1 MRVAVYARVSTTRQ
15 AQAQGIEQQLDRLRA
30 AAAERGWEPEDQHVY
45 RDDGYSGARIG
56 RPGLDRLRDHAAL
69 AELDVVLVTAPDRLA
84 RNYVHQVLLIDELAG
99 RGCQVEFL
107 DRPMSADPHDQL
119 LLQIRGAVAEYERT
133 LIAERMRRG
142 RQAKLRAGTL
152 LPWTTAPFGYR
163 LDPER
168 PRRADAVRT
177 EPGEAA
183 LVAQLF
189 DWYLEPQVT
198 IYRLA
203 RRLTDLGVPA
213 PRGGPRWNTASVRGI
228 LRNPSYA
235 GRALSNRTQVAPA
248 RGRKSAMLPAGPGVS
263 HAPRPKEDWIAVPV
277 PPVVSEL
284 TFAQVQAKLD
294 ANQQGAA
301 RNTRHEYLL
310 RALISCGACR
320 LSCTGR
326 QTAAGY
332 RYYLCR
338 GRTDP
343 LRVAQGERCT
353 ARYIPAGQLDELV
366 WADLC
371 ALLTDPAQVTRALAR
386 AQDGAWLPQELQAR
400 QATIGQALGQ
410 LERQQQRLLDAY
422 LAEAVTLPELDR
434 KRQDLDRRRDTL
446 LAQQRQL
453 DAAARQKLELGA
465 VADGIE
471 AFCQAVRAD
480 LATATFAQRRQLAE
494 LLIDRVIVTD
504 GQVEIRYVLP
514 TSPDGPH
521 RPFCQLRKD
530 HLNSPPAA
538 RDPGQVSGAGAAGP
552 VAGVIGDLSRVAQR
566 AAGQQPVPAATL
578 PAGPDRDPRP
588 VVFAR
593 AVRPG
598 PGRDPLPGPGRE
610 GRDQIV
616 GPPLAGGHGQRVA
629 APDGHHVGHVL
640 AFQPGLQE
648 LGLPV
653 GLIGGDPRKRHPG
666 RDRPGDH
673 LLGLPRLGGEFGL
686 PRDARR
692 PAPLPVIGPGPGQ
705 VQLPVDQRV
714 PVRRGIR
721 QEHPDLAVLR
731 PPGGPG
737 VLPLHAGRP
746 GALLQEPGVI
756 GDQHPIRLAQLLHH
770 VSPDVIA
777 DPVHVPVRPAQ
788 QPLHP
793 IRADLAGPFRQR
805 PPVLPLQARDQPGH
819 ILPHPGPRLRTGE
832 PAPDPL
838 VQLVQPGRDNIHHH
852 ALNDALPAHLSAVAV
867 LTVKTIL
874 SPGTCSEDG
883 DDDRRAGREEL
894 TVARGP

>member
-1 MRVAVYARVSTTRQ
+1 MRVAAYARVSTTRQ

-30 AAAERGWEPEDQHVY
+30 AAAERGWDLEDQHVY

-99 RGCQVEFL
+99 RGCQVKFL

-168 PRRADAVRT
+168 PRRADAVRV

-189 DWYLEPQVT
+189 DWYLEPQAT

-263 HAPRPKEDWIAVPV
+263 HAPRPEEDWIAVPV
-277 PPVVSEL
+277 PPIVSDE

-320 LSCTGR
+320 LGCTGR

-366 WADLC
+366 WTDLC

-386 AQDGAWLPQELQAR
+386 AQGGAWLPQELQAR

-422 LAEAVTLPELDR
+422 LAEVVTLPELDR
-434 KRQDLDRRRDTL
+434 KRQDLDRRRATL

-471 AFCQAVRAD
+471 AFCRTIRAG

-494 LLIDRVIVTD
+494 LLIDRVVVTD
-504 GQVEIRYVLP
+504 GQAEIRYV
-514 TSPDGPH
+514 
-521 RPFCQLRKD
+521 
-530 HLNSPPAA
+530 
-538 RDPGQVSGAGAAGP
+538 AG
-552 VAGVIGDLSRVAQR
+552 
-566 AAGQQPVPAATL
+566 
-578 PAGPDRDPRP
+578 
-588 VVFAR
+588 
-593 AVRPG
+593 
-598 PGRDPLPGPGRE
+598 
-610 GRDQIV
+610 
-616 GPPLAGGHGQRVA
+616 
-629 APDGHHVGHVL
+629 
-640 AFQPGLQE
+640 
-648 LGLPV
+648 
-653 GLIGGDPRKRHPG
+653 
-666 RDRPGDH
+666 
-673 LLGLPRLGGEFGL
+673 
-686 PRDARR
+686 
-692 PAPLPVIGPGPGQ
+692 
-705 VQLPVDQRV
+705 
-714 PVRRGIR
+714 
-721 QEHPDLAVLR
+721 
-731 PPGGPG
+731 
-737 VLPLHAGRP
+737 
-746 GALLQEPGVI
+746 
-756 GDQHPIRLAQLLHH
+756 
-770 VSPDVIA
+770 
-777 DPVHVPVRPAQ
+777 
-788 QPLHP
+788 
-793 IRADLAGPFRQR
+793 
-805 PPVLPLQARDQPGH
+805 
-819 ILPHPGPRLRTGE
+819 
-832 PAPDPL
+832 
-838 VQLVQPGRDNIHHH
+838 
-852 ALNDALPAHLSAVAV
+852 
-867 LTVKTIL
+867 
-874 SPGTCSEDG
+874 
-883 DDDRRAGREEL
+883 
-894 TVARGP
+894 